1 MAENVTK
8 KCGLCGVT
16 YISNDGKPWNTHNIE
31 VHEKSCTEKNNNNEK
46 KKKKKRSSTNTNSL
60 FSYYKPKKVLIPD
73 DIGEEANVNID
84 VSIPDVVIPHVEVRK
99 EIDIQTDD
107 ALIHDEVSQGAS
119 VSIRSENGDISIA
132 DTIISDNDDDVL
144 VIKASDNV
152 NKYCLGWQP
161 PGISDLFE
169 QFPFQLL
176 PAMKTVVFS
185 NNSFHHVECMQNN
198 YMLQNV
204 AVDDELNQVNVVCL
218 SLNANSNVKSIMN
231 RSTEPFNQLATYN
244 NRFLNHRQLSN
255 KCTSYRKEL
264 QKSQLDNMN
273 MHRKLNRLG
282 STLDMHQRFLLCISQ
297 NNIPRLQQ
305 LVSVAV
311 RNKRSIQYI
320 VDKVLNAIDGLY
332 LARPSHD
339 DKELAY
345 LILQFGGPALVDIC
359 HRANFLP
366 SSSTAYRM
374 AKELKKLDSNI
385 SYSAQMCMEK
395 NTSLNKDNSTYGY
408 SIKADET
415 YVNPHV
421 RYDSK
426 YDEIKGVC
434 YQHGSEFRSF
444 SSYEEAEKLAE
455 AVKNSEVHVPKECLV
470 ISGCSMN
477 KTSPSDIILA
487 WPTCDKQDFQGTYDH
502 FESLSDKY
510 LEMTGKPLMNFA
522 TDGDGTRR
530 QVFNSLLNKTLDEST
545 PVGEIICSLPL
556 VDLLCGSHQ
565 ETVSYDPKH
574 LVKRSW
580 TSFIKES
587 VCIDNIT
594 IKKSDLKDLFC
605 LLPKSNDLEIDGL
618 LNPTDKQNVP
628 AATKFLLYFIEA
640 VRDTPMKDF
649 PYRLVSIREHIIF
662 LSNVFEG
669 LLCFYTDKTIS
680 IKKQIT
686 RFSEACYSLF
696 YLRSKH
702 TRVIPNQLYHDL
714 QSTFID
720 ALFCCAKAQV
730 YFPNELLFLVL
741 GGTDALERIF
751 GVLRMK
757 NSNASM
763 DYLMLLHCI
772 NSMVKCDEIL
782 TMSHPEWSKKGRS
795 SRRLCLDY
803 SSPRDWDEDQLKLCE
818 VDIKALWECG
828 HMKARAKALE
838 IGIISSNESIDTLV
852 LLGRTLKKPLGK
864 LIGVTDVE
872 IDISVEEEVD
882 SVDEEESAVSEN
894 LVPFADLIGGDKCP
908 TIDVDGKNIYKA
920 TVVNQLFSRHKLSK
934 DRLRRVQGLTS
945 GTPGDAKQVD
955 DNNLI
960 FIGDPLVIY
969 AEQHPT
975 IANIIN
981 IKLAKQNKKFVT
993 VDELQLKNL
1002 IFHVQPLDLTEH
1014 EGNYYWNGSFT
1025 GDIKII
1031 SADKCVVIK
1040 PTISA
1045 NPPEGMTNFCYDK
1058 QLLLDIGVQL
1068 TLSTASSTSAVPST
1082 SKSKSNA
1089 EVFKLHKCHMCHK
1102 NIRNDKMRGHIGFHI
1117 LSGTV
1122 ESDAC
1127 GFCGLP
1133 SCLNKFLNKS
1143 KVQIDSHCDYFYP
1156 YKKRP
1161 TYSKREKCTNY
1172 LAKCEA
1178 KNCGAAIWKYNM
1190 EKHYQIKHELL
1201 NVPEEFLVT
1210 ENEKHTIWY
1219 YNN

>member
-1 MAENVTK
+1 MDDIVSN
-8 KCGLCGVT
+8 KCGVCGVI
-16 YISNDGKPWNTHNIE
+16 YISKDGIPWNTNNIA
-31 VHEKSCTEKNNNNEK
+31 VHETSCAKKNTNI
-46 KKKKKRSSTNTNSL
+46 KKRTSTSTKTNSL

-73 DIGEEANVNID
+73 ESSEVANIDID
-84 VSIPDVVIPHVEVRK
+84 VSIPDIITTDRDDVLTRDGLIPDGEFNQDT
-99 EIDIQTDD
+99 IN
-107 ALIHDEVSQGAS
+107 IH
-119 VSIRSENGDISIA
+119 SEDGDIA
-132 DTIISDNDDDVL
+132 DTIIPDDDDVIL
-144 VIKASDNV
+144 TKTSDYV
-152 NKYCLGWQP
+152 KYCVGWQP
-161 PGISDLFE
+161 QGTDLFE

-176 PAMKTVVFS
+176 PTMKSVVFS
-185 NNSFHHVECMQNN
+185 NSSFHHVECMQNN
-198 YMLQNV
+198 YMLKDV
-204 AVDDELNQVNVVCL
+204 AVEDNQVNVVCL
-218 SLNANSNVKSIMN
+218 RLQEDSNVKSIMK
-231 RSTEPFNQLATYN
+231 RSTEPFKQLATYN

-264 QKSQLDNMN
+264 QKSQLDTMN

-311 RNKRSIQYI
+311 RNRRSIQYI
-320 VDKVLNAIDGLY
+320 VDKVLNAIDGVY

-374 AKELKKLDSNI
+374 AKDLKKLESNI
-385 SYSAQMCMEK
+385 TYSAQTCMQK
-395 NTSLNKDNSTYGY
+395 NTSLNKENSTYAY

-415 YVNPHV
+415 YVSPHV

-426 YDEIKGVC
+426 YDEVKGVC
-434 YQHGSEFRSF
+434 YQHGSEYRSF

-477 KTSPSDIILA
+477 NTSPSDIILA

-530 QVFNSLLNKTLDEST
+530 QVFNSLLNNTLDEST
-545 PVGEIICSLPL
+545 PVGEIICGLPL
-556 VDLLCGSHQ
+556 VDLQCGSHQ

-587 VCIDNIT
+587 VCIQNIT
-594 IKKSDLKDLFC
+594 IKKCDLKNLFC
-605 LLPKSNDLEIDGL
+605 LLANSNDLEIDGL
-618 LNPTDKQNVP
+618 LHPTDKQNVP
-628 AATKFLLYFIEA
+628 TATKFLLYFIEA
-640 VRDTPMKDF
+640 VRDTPIKDF
-649 PYRLVSIREHIIF
+649 PYRLVSIREHIIL

-669 LLCFYTDKTIS
+669 LLCFYTDTTIS

-686 RFSEACYSLF
+686 LFSEASYSLF

-702 TRVIPNQLYHDL
+702 TSMIPNQLYHDL

-720 ALFCCAKAQV
+720 ALFCCAKAKV
-730 YFPNELLFLVL
+730 YLPNEPLFLVL
-741 GGTDALERIF
+741 SGTDPLERIF

-757 NSNASM
+757 NRNASM

-782 TMSHPEWSKKGRS
+782 TMSHPDWSKKGRS

-803 SSPRDWDEDQLKLCE
+803 SSPRDWDEEQLKLCD
-818 VDIKALWECG
+818 VDIRALWECG

-838 IGIISSNESIDTLV
+838 IGLISSNESIDTLV

-864 LIGVTDVE
+864 LIGVTEVE
-872 IDISVEEEVD
+872 PDTSVEVEKEVE
-882 SVDEEESAVSEN
+882 SVDEEDSADSEN
-894 LVPFADLIGGDKCP
+894 LPFADLIGGDKCP

-920 TVVNQLFSRHKLSK
+920 TVVNQLFSKHKLSK

-955 DNNLI
+955 ENNLI

-969 AEQHPT
+969 EQHPT
-975 IANIIN
+975 IANITN
-981 IKLAKQNKKFVT
+981 IKLAKQTKKFVT
-993 VDELQLKNL
+993 VDELESKNL
-1002 IFHVQPLDLTEH
+1002 FFHVQPLDLTEH
-1014 EGNYYWNGSFT
+1014 DSNYYWNGSFA
-1025 GDIKII
+1025 GNIKII

-1045 NPPEGMTNFCYDK
+1045 NPPKGMTNFCYDK

-1068 TLSTASSTSAVPST
+1068 SLSTSSSTSVVSLT
-1082 SKSKSNA
+1082 SRSKPKSNA
-1089 EVFKLHKCHMCHK
+1089 EVFKMHKCRICQK
-1102 NIRNDKMRGHIGFHI
+1102 AIRNDKMRGHIGFHI

-1122 ESDAC
+1122 KSDVC

-1133 SCLNKFLNKS
+1133 SCINNFVNRS

-1161 TYSKREKCTNY
+1161 AYSKREKCTNH

-1178 KNCGAAIWKYNM
+1178 KDCGAAIWKYNM
-1190 EKHYQIKHELL
+1190 EEHYKIKHGLL
-1201 NVPEEFLVT
+1201 DVPQEFVVT
-1210 ENEKHTIWY
+1210 DDEKLTIICFKY
-1219 YNN
+1219 CK